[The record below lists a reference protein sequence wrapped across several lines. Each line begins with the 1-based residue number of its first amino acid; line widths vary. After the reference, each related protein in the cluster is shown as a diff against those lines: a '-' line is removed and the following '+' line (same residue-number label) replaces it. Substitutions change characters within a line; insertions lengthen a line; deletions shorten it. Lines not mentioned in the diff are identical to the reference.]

1 MIIGHHHSQSKFRSN
16 KDSSNKR
23 FDGTA
28 DLLGF
33 GSLVTA
39 ASAIE
44 VGSRKEGKTKRLS
57 ASKEALLMLC
67 GAQAEK
73 SGVMRISWIRTVA
86 AR

>member
-1 MIIGHHHSQSKFRSN
+1 MIIGHHHSRGKFRSN
-16 KDSSNKR
+16 KDSSNKW
-23 FDGTA
+23 FDGTV

-33 GSLVTA
+33 GFPITA
-39 ASAIE
+39 ALAVE

-67 GAQAEK
+67 EAQAKK
-73 SGVMRISWIRTVA
+73 SGVMRISRIRTVT

>member
-23 FDGTA
+23 FDGMT

-39 ASAIE
+39 ASAVE

-57 ASKEALLMLC
+57 ALKEALLMLC
-67 GAQAEK
+67 EAQAKK
-73 SGVMRISWIRTVA
+73 SGVMHISRIRAVA
-86 AR
+86 AW

>member
-1 MIIGHHHSQSKFRSN
+1 MGRHHSRSKFKSN
-16 KDSSNKR
+16 KDSLNKR

-33 GSLVTA
+33 GSPVMA
-39 ASAIE
+39 ASAVG
-44 VGSRKEGKTKRLS
+44 VGSRKKGKTKRLS

-67 GAQAEK
+67 EAQAKK
-73 SGVMRISWIRTVA
+73 SGVMHISRIRTVA

>member
-1 MIIGHHHSQSKFRSN
+1 MIIGHHHSRGKFRSN
-16 KDSSNKR
+16 KDSSNKW

-33 GSLVTA
+33 GSPVTA
-39 ASAIE
+39 VSAVE

-67 GAQAEK
+67 EAQAEK
-73 SGVMRISWIRTVA
+73 SGVMRISRIRTVA

>member
-1 MIIGHHHSQSKFRSN
+1 MIVGCHHSRSKSRSN
-16 KDSSNKR
+16 KDSSNKW

-33 GSLVTA
+33 GSPVTA
-39 ASAIE
+39 ASAVE

-57 ASKEALLMLC
+57 ALKEALLTLC
-67 GAQAEK
+67 EAQAK
-73 SGVMRISWIRTVA
+73 KLGVIRISRIRTVA

>member
-1 MIIGHHHSQSKFRSN
+1 MIVGRHHSRSKSRSN

-23 FDGTA
+23 FDETT

-33 GSLVTA
+33 GSLVTT
-39 ASAIE
+39 ASAVE

-67 GAQAEK
+67 EAQAKK
-73 SGVMRISWIRTVA
+73 SEVMRISRIRTVA